1 MSALP
6 QSRNDVAAMRD
17 LAQLTKDPSA
27 GQAMASDTPG
37 DAEGAARGGSGGG
50 GAGVGGSSM
59 PAALPDSQDG
69 GAGSM
74 KAADAADQ
82 GLFSV
87 WEQVKEERERERERQ
102 RDRET
107 ERDRERESFVVPPHV
122 FRCAC
127 AACMRASHPCTT
139 DLEL

>member
-1 MSALP
+1 MGGGGADLSALP

-50 GAGVGGSSM
+50 GAGLGGSSM
-59 PAALPDSQDG
+59 PAALPDSEDG

-87 WEQVKEERERERERQ
+87 WEQVEGERE
-102 RDRET
+102 
-107 ERDRERESFVVPPHV
+107 
-122 FRCAC
+122 
-127 AACMRASHPCTT
+127 MRYYFPTHS
-139 DLEL
+139 